1 MSKTILTTSK
11 INRTNATVVVGPHL
25 LKFNEKRQVEVASD
39 LAEEIAKMD
48 PSISYENMPEYLI
61 PKVEEVVVKEA
72 SEEDLSAAK
81 DNKDSFAKELARAGG
96 FDYEEEA
103 LEPIRSEEES
113 LVEATDLEFD
123 DLTLSALKDVAKESE
138 LPHSEWGKLKKN
150 ELVDY
155 LKSKI

>member
-61 PKVEEVVVKEA
+61 PKVEGG
-72 SEEDLSAAK
+72 SE
-81 DNKDSFAKELARAGG
+81 R
-96 FDYEEEA
+96 
-103 LEPIRSEEES
+103 
-113 LVEATDLEFD
+113 
-123 DLTLSALKDVAKESE
+123 
-138 LPHSEWGKLKKN
+138 GK
-150 ELVDY
+150 
-155 LKSKI
+155 